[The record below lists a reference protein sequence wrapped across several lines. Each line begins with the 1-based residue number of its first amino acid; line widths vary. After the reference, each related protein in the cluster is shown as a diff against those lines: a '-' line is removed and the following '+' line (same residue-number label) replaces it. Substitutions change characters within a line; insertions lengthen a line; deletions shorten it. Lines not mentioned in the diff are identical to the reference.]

1 MTKKLIIPKESFA
14 EMSTASPEYQIRFRL
29 ISDDR
34 NRYSAW
40 TPIYSV
46 DPGVTFT
53 ATGTAHIE
61 KHNDYTLLVWSPVL
75 VEKEVEG
82 TTTMSA
88 ELPHYDLWV
97 RWGTTDYAGV
107 NDGTWVYSGR
117 IPATSV
123 NLIKPSSPSGIN
135 HVSIEIYRPGRP
147 VERSSTNGFLMYSI
161 YNYSPI

>member
-53 ATGTAHIE
+53 ATGTT
-61 KHNDYTLLVWSPVL
+61 YTAL
-75 VEKEVEG
+75 
-82 TTTMSA
+82 
-88 ELPHYDLWV
+88 
-97 RWGTTDYAGV
+97 AGV
-107 NDGTWVYSGR
+107 WVNRGYLGDSEAPNTAYCLYQLYQR
-117 IPATSV
+117 IS
-123 NLIKPSSPSGIN
+123 
-135 HVSIEIYRPGRP
+135 
-147 VERSSTNGFLMYSI
+147 
-161 YNYSPI
+161 